1 MSSPTHGVTAPNIP
15 YHSALALLASGA
27 GPLVSAGTDRC
38 IRVWE
43 PLRPELSYVVCGPPL
58 DDAQPSPSV
67 YRKRL
72 FQGVPVIDELRCMAT
87 GAGGGE
93 VKADAPTRRVAAVR
107 GASLCHQDAITAL
120 GESWTTDRVLL
131 SGARDGVISVW
142 R

>member
-1 MSSPTHGVTAPNIP
+1 MPPPRCHHHGAPT
-15 YHSALALLASGA
+15 SALALLASGA

-38 IRVWE
+38 IRLWE
-43 PLRPELSYVVCGPPL
+43 PLRPELSYVVCGPPA
-58 DDAQPSPSV
+58 DDAPLV

-72 FQGVPVIDELRCMAT
+72 FQGVPVIDELRCPAT
-87 GAGGGE
+87 AGGGE
-93 VKADAPTRRVAAVR
+93 VKADAHTRRVAAVR

-120 GESWTTDRVLL
+120 GEAWTTDRVLL